1 MEMRHGWLFPMMV
14 VAAGSVIAFGCV
26 GIAAI
31 TGYIPLSRTGPNP
44 LGDYA
49 LPSAMT
55 SPLDSDFTT
64 HRLARA
70 DAAVL
75 GASGTPAGAAGVTP
89 IPISRTDGDTR

>member
-1 MEMRHGWLFPMMV
+1 MMV

-49 LPSAMT
+49 LPSAMI
-55 SPLDSDFTT
+55 SPLDSEFAS

-70 DAAVL
+70 DAAVP
-75 GASGTPAGAAGVTP
+75 GASGAQAGARGVTP
-89 IPISRTDGDTR
+89 IPVSRPDGDAR

>member
-1 MEMRHGWLFPMMV
+1 MMV

-55 SPLDSDFTT
+55 VPDSDFGA
-64 HRLARA
+64 HRLA
-70 DAAVL
+70 DA
-75 GASGTPAGAAGVTP
+75 GAQGVASTPASSGAVAGIQAGP
-89 IPISRTDGDTR
+89 PARGQP